1 VIKWIFGV
9 LVLANVALFM
19 WGRWYH
25 QPLVSLEPPKPRPPV
40 AREKLKLLSEPGV
53 RLVLRSSK
61 AMPKPKTSDSPA
73 AASNCFELGPFA
85 TLEKTRAAEGKLD
98 SWGIGHTRVSEF
110 ETLGPSYRVYLPP
123 LPSRQAAERK
133 RRELTKLGFS
143 DHAIIQGEE
152 GMENAISLGIFSVEQ
167 NAITRAQQLARKD
180 IDALIQPI
188 PNVRPVYWLAL
199 STHAIGGQIG
209 TTPITRFNKEDW
221 GAPNVGLQP
230 MLCGIEHAP
239 PEALPNESATGQGKH
254 AGKRGAEHLFGKL
267 AAQTASEI
275 DTRVRASR

>member
-1 VIKWIFGV
+1 MIKWIFGV

-53 RLVLRSSK
+53 RLVLRTSK
-61 AMPKPKTSDSPA
+61 ATLKPRTSGSSA
-73 AASNCFELGPFA
+73 AASNCFELGPFT
-85 TLEKTRAAEGKLD
+85 TLKKTRGAEEKLD
-98 SWGIGHTRVSEF
+98 SWGIDHTRVSEF

-123 LPSRQAAERK
+123 LPTRQAAERK
-133 RRELTKLGFS
+133 RHELTQLGFS

-167 NAITRAQQLARKD
+167 NAITRAKQLARKD

-199 STHAIGGQIG
+199 SAPAIDGQIG
-209 TTPITRFNKEDW
+209 ATPIARFTKEDW
-221 GAPNVGLQP
+221 GSPNVGLQP
-230 MLCGIEHAP
+230 MLCGIEHAL
-239 PEALPNESATGQGKH
+239 PEGLPNESATDQNKH
-254 AGKRGAEHLFGKL
+254 AGKRGAEHLFGKP
-267 AAQTASEI
+267 AAEMTSEV
-275 DTRVRASR
+275 DTRERAHQ